1 MNLETRGTGRQLLS
15 IVVPVYN
22 EQPNIE
28 KFYEEATKA
37 AATLDMDYEIIFVDD
52 GSKDA
57 TPLIL
62 SRLTQQDEHV
72 RAFILARN
80 FGHQLAITCGMDHA
94 LGDAVITMDGDLQ
107 HPPSMIP
114 ELVQKWREGNDV
126 VQTIREATDDAGF
139 LKRMT
144 SKWYYRILN
153 AVSPVHIT
161 PGGSDFRLIDKRVLE
176 TFKQFRE
183 HDRFIRGLIGDIGYT
198 QTFIHFVAPKRYAGK
213 SKFSVRK
220 MLHFALDG
228 IMAYS
233 KIPLWVSFYIGML
246 SGLLSLLL
254 ILHVIY
260 CNIMGEA
267 VPGWTTTM
275 IVDCLFSG
283 FQLIFIGVI
292 GEYIGR
298 IFEEVKHRPL
308 YWLRAE
314 LGQHKDR

>member
-144 SKWYYRILN
+144 SK
-153 AVSPVHIT
+153 
-161 PGGSDFRLIDKRVLE
+161 
-176 TFKQFRE
+176 
-183 HDRFIRGLIGDIGYT
+183 
-198 QTFIHFVAPKRYAGK
+198 
-213 SKFSVRK
+213 
-220 MLHFALDG
+220 
-228 IMAYS
+228 
-233 KIPLWVSFYIGML
+233 
-246 SGLLSLLL
+246 
-254 ILHVIY
+254 
-260 CNIMGEA
+260 
-267 VPGWTTTM
+267 
-275 IVDCLFSG
+275 
-283 FQLIFIGVI
+283 
-292 GEYIGR
+292 
-298 IFEEVKHRPL
+298 
-308 YWLRAE
+308 
-314 LGQHKDR
+314 